1 MTEPFRD
8 LVDGHAPFPLVRKER
23 RPLWQWVV
31 LSGLLY
37 VWMVAVWEVC
47 A

>member
-8 LVDGHAPFPLVRKER
+8 LVDGHAPFPLVRRER

-31 LSGLLY
+31 LVSLLY
-37 VWMVAVWEVC
+37 VCLESVRVVC
-47 A
+47 T